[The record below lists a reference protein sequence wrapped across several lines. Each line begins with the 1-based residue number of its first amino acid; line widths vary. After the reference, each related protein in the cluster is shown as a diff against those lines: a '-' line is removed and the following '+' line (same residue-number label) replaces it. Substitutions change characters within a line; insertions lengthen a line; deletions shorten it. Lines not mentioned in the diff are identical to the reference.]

1 MNQDTMLTE
10 EALFQRFPFQPNHLN
25 ANAPF
30 DFGRGGTMYETYGEE
45 LAYVRSQPVG
55 RIWTLVDADGH
66 LCIIS
71 GWHFV
76 NRLGYFISDVP
87 ADEHVS
93 ICVDLESE
101 MIEEG
106 GQS

>member
-1 MNQDTMLTE
+1 MDQDIMLTE
-10 EALFQRFPFQPNHLN
+10 EALTQRFPFQPNHLN
-25 ANAPF
+25 PNAPF
-30 DFGRGGTMYETYGEE
+30 DFGRGGAMFETYDEE
-45 LAYVRSQPVG
+45 YAYVVAQPPN
-55 RIWTLVDADGH
+55 RIWTLIDCDGH

-76 NRLGYFISDVP
+76 NRLGYFISEVP
-87 ADEHVS
+87 TEEHLS
-93 ICVDLESE
+93 ICVDLEVE